1 MKEYKREK
9 GTLESQL
16 VEAEKRSKYHD
27 DHLRTI
33 DVWFDQVN
41 RHHARTLE
49 HDADMLLAYRRD
61 QNIKW
66 RTTAPFKGW

>member
-16 VEAEKRSKYHD
+16 LEAEKRSRYHD

-33 DVWFDQVN
+33 DVWFDQVST
-41 RHHARTLE
+41 HLALILE
-49 HDADMLLAYRRD
+49 HDADMLLAYR
-61 QNIKW
+61 
-66 RTTAPFKGW
+66 

>member
-16 VEAEKRSKYHD
+16 LEAEKRSRYHD

-33 DVWFDQVN
+33 DVWFDQVST
-41 RHHARTLE
+41 HLALTLE
-49 HDADMLLAYRRD
+49 DDADMSPAHR
-61 QNIKW
+61 
-66 RTTAPFKGW
+66 